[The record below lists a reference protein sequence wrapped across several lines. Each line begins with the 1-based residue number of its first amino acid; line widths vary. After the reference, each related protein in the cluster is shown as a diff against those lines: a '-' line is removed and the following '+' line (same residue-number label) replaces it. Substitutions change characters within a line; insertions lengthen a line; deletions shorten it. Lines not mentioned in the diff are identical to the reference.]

1 MKDMQKE
8 IKLLEKRKG
17 KMEKMYE
24 KMCGKKYRKAE
35 MMDEVE
41 ELDEM
46 DAVSWNE
53 KNNPTRSKS
62 VGERDPK
69 KVGQST
75 SDYAV
80 NR

>member
-1 MKDMQKE
+1 
-8 IKLLEKRKG
+8 
-17 KMEKMYE
+17 
-24 KMCGKKYRKAE
+24 MCGKKYRKAE